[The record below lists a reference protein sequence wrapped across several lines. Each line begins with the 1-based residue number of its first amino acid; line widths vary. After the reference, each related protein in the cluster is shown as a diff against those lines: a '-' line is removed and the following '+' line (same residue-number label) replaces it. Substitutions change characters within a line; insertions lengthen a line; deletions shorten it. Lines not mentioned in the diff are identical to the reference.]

1 MKAINK
7 YIIIDQIR
15 EEVKTSSGILM
26 SGEDMIGIRYKKGLV
41 ISPGDN
47 INNIKEGDII
57 YYDSTAGHT
66 VVLGGDKH
74 TVIQERDV
82 VVVLD

>member
-15 EEVKTSSGILM
+15 EEIKTSSGILM
-26 SGEDMIGIRYKKGLV
+26 SGEDMIGIRYKKGKV
-41 ISPGDN
+41 VSPGSN
-47 INNIKEGDII
+47 VTNIKEGDII

>member
-47 INNIKEGDII
+47 VNNIKEGDII

-82 VVVLD
+82 VVVLG

>member
-47 INNIKEGDII
+47 VNNIKEGDII